1 MPAYFVAVRNGIKD
15 AKEMETYAGKAGSSM
30 AGHSPKLL
38 ALYGKLRSTDG
49 PPADGAVIVEFPT
62 FAEAEAW
69 FDSPAYQDALQH
81 RLKGGDY
88 QTFIVEGI

>member
-1 MPAYFVAVRNGIKD
+1 MPAYFIAIRNGIRD
-15 AKEMETYAGKAGSSM
+15 AGEMDSYAGKAGASM
-30 AGHSPKLL
+30 GGHDFRLL

-49 PPADGAVIVEFPT
+49 PPTDGAVIVEFPT
-62 FAEAEAW
+62 FEAAEAW

-88 QTFIVEGI
+88 QTFIVEGL